1 METKMETKDLNSIGL
16 AYLEMV
22 EKRNIEAKKN
32 HADTLHKNQKALDVH
47 SDEDEDH
54 NDDPTDGDGD
64 IDAADLKK
72 LRKDADKDDKK
83 FDKKKKSSKKDDDQ
97 DKFKAYSGDD
107 TDGQQGAAIGEDA
120 KYPHMMYD
128 PKTGKEFK
136 AETPADHEKY
146 AKMGYTHDKPEE
158 IDEASKEGTIR
169 IIDLSDAHP
178 DNRMGATEKSG
189 FQVQRM
195 TKGKFANQGKPYAKK
210 AHAEKERSTGQASMQ
225 FEAKNITTDDNALVS
240 FYQIHSTSP
249 KPRLAGHMNMQVLG
263 GQHQMSAADIKKIS
277 NLAVKAGVGRVAG
290 VPNSMLSKHIADYK
304 NENKPAPP
312 KIAVALSQH
321 HAKEK
326 MKSLGESADLQEGAA
341 RQAALAKG
349 LMDYCKEIGKDHM
362 DHKDFADH
370 AKHVKAGNWDKARA
384 HADDQD
390 TEVREKIHTLA
401 IDHLGQGAAS
411 ELYGGDRVSLSKN
424 KGDGKLHASYNE
436 SVNVDDVLALI
447 DQGYTLDQAEA
458 MVAEACGGGGGGGTG
473 GPQGGLHA
481 SRKYPDDK
489 KLLKASRKQSKAG
502 DNDRNMA
509 NDQRSIP
516 AKGADT
522 APVRPGTKQQQ
533 RDFDKAARM
542 AKSKDKVSVA
552 KAPWDTK
559 DEGFTSDAQRKAVWA
574 SKNDAKNE
582 ELHGNQHKLDHNKD
596 GRIDAG
602 DMKKVRKH
610 GAVQKESVMDRV
622 SNMVEDIRVNI
633 QEDRDQDQEDR
644 NDRAGPGGKYISYFD
659 SDNAAIKRQLE
670 LGPKGKYKNAQKRI
684 DAHVSGKK
692 HNPAI
697 ADMISKRNKPNSGT
711 NVVQMKRAAKIN
723 ELDKKTLGSYAKKAM
738 DDLDTQSR
746 FATEYEK
753 RGMAAK
759 STAVQD
765 RNFKKANRA
774 DDKFRNR
781 KAGINTAIDKMTK
794 EGTAKINELSP
805 TTMQSYQKKADK
817 ASTKSFK
824 KADDIEDKASD
835 KGDDVWSSKSKASQK
850 HSKMMGTGEKRAA
863 GARLA
868 RKKLAKINE
877 LDKKTLG
884 SYINKAADD
893 VEYRAYALGAQ
904 EPTELGSVRK
914 GRNRIKGIAKA
925 TDRLTKESVQEAAKP
940 TGIHHP
946 IDPTP
951 GKEVNSKDA
960 AGRAAD
966 IRASRNPLSMTEKEF
981 VEMHQVPTTVDP
993 AFDGNV
999 AAKQTAENAK
1009 KAPIKQA
1016 KTPNTPTAMGD
1027 QKAVKSTEAPAA
1039 NAGVVGESYMDKY
1052 AKYIRGEI

>member
-1 METKMETKDLNSIGL
+1 METKDLNSIGL

-97 DKFKAYSGDD
+97 EKFKAYSGDD
-107 TDGQQGAAIGEDA
+107 ADGQQGAAIGEDA

-158 IDEASKEGTIR
+158 IDE
-169 IIDLSDAHP
+169 
-178 DNRMGATEKSG
+178 
-189 FQVQRM
+189 
-195 TKGKFANQGKPYAKK
+195 
-210 AHAEKERSTGQASMQ
+210 
-225 FEAKNITTDDNALVS
+225 
-240 FYQIHSTSP
+240 
-249 KPRLAGHMNMQVLG
+249 
-263 GQHQMSAADIKKIS
+263 
-277 NLAVKAGVGRVAG
+277 
-290 VPNSMLSKHIADYK
+290 
-304 NENKPAPP
+304 
-312 KIAVALSQH
+312 
-321 HAKEK
+321 
-326 MKSLGESADLQEGAA
+326 SADLQEGAA
-341 RQAALAKG
+341 RQAAFAKG

-362 DHKDFADH
+362 DHKDFMDH
-370 AKHVKAGNWDKARA
+370 TKHVKAGNWDEARK
-384 HADDQD
+384 HADNQD
-390 TEVREKIHTLA
+390 TEVREKIHALA

-411 ELYGGDRVSLSKN
+411 ELYGGDRVSLSK
-424 KGDGKLHASYNE
+424 KEGDGKLNASYNESVNVDIDHMGGPDANAKEHNITIKKNKGTDNSHDASGNKKDLQKYLAKHYDSAEDAKELHPEVYE

-458 MVAEACGGGGGGGTG
+458 MVAEACGEVN
-473 GPQGGLHA
+473 A
-481 SRKYPDDK
+481 SRKV
-489 KLLKASRKQSKAG
+489 SKAG

-542 AKSKDKVSVA
+542 AKSKDKVSLKPMPA
-552 KAPWDTK
+552 ALTK
-559 DEGFTSDAQRKAVWA
+559 KMET
-574 SKNDAKNE
+574 E
-582 ELHGNQHKLDHNKD
+582 ELHGNQHKLDHNNDNK
-596 GRIDAG
+596 IDAS
-602 DMKKVRKH
+602 DMEKVRKH

-622 SNMVEDIRVNI
+622 SNMVENIRVDI

-644 NDRAGPGGKYISYFD
+644 DNRAGPGGKYISYFD
-659 SDNAAIKRQLE
+659 SDHAAVKKQLE

-684 DAHVSGKK
+684 DAHTSGKK
-692 HNPAI
+692 HDPVI

-711 NVVQMKRAAKIN
+711 NVVQMKRNVN
-723 ELDKKTLGSYAKKAM
+723 ELHKKTLGSYAKKAM
-738 DDLDTQSR
+738 DDVDTQSR

-759 STAVQD
+759 NPGVMD
-765 RNFKKANRA
+765 KNFKKANRA
-774 DDKFRNR
+774 DDKLRNR

-794 EGTAKINELSP
+794 E
-805 TTMQSYQKKADK
+805 
-817 ASTKSFK
+817 
-824 KADDIEDKASD
+824 
-835 KGDDVWSSKSKASQK
+835 
-850 HSKMMGTGEKRAA
+850 
-863 GARLA
+863 
-868 RKKLAKINE
+868 
-877 LDKKTLG
+877 
-884 SYINKAADD
+884 
-893 VEYRAYALGAQ
+893 
-904 EPTELGSVRK
+904 
-914 GRNRIKGIAKA
+914 
-925 TDRLTKESVQEAAKP
+925 SVQEASKP

-1016 KTPNTPTAMGD
+1016 KTPNIPTAMGD
-1027 QKAVKSTEAPAA
+1027 QKVVKSTEAPAA